1 MTRYLRTFFAD
12 NRLILSISA
21 IVLFITTLL
30 YTFLLCNMISY
41 QSQNYSNYGGGFEGL
56 MVMMAIIFVLFVL
69 LMLFILAPGTSLFIT
84 LRNFTGRSKL
94 RYAMIRMS
102 RISFF
107 FGQLIA
113 YLLIS
118 IGIVAVVGLGG
129 FIGATLGGQLLAL
142 LDTFADVA
150 TDLLKAPL
158 SFILWLVNNG
168 LGWITNF
175 FFWATWIIL
184 YSTKSFRKI
193 PRVGRIFLI
202 IGMVIGYFVIITM
215 ANFIFSAYFGYGG
228 STNSLMDMFSIYTVP
243 YNYDSNF
250 DYERMQIVAQF
261 SQLIYN
267 LLPLFGF
274 GGLYMFLLAKRYE
287 V

>member
-1 MTRYLRTFFAD
+1 MSRYLRTFFAD
-12 NRLILSISA
+12 NRLVLSISA
-21 IVLFITTLL
+21 IVLFVTTLL
-30 YTFLLCNMISY
+30 YTFLLCNMITY

-56 MVMMAIIFVLFVL
+56 MITMMIVFVLFVL

-107 FGQLIA
+107 FGQLAA

-118 IGIVAVVGLGG
+118 IGIIAVVGLGA
-129 FIGATLGGQLLAL
+129 FIGVTLGGQLLGT
-142 LDTFADVA
+142 LDTMVEVLSGFLE
-150 TDLLKAPL
+150 TPL
-158 SFILWLVNNG
+158 SAMLWIVNSG
-168 LGWITNF
+168 LGWVTNF

-202 IGMVIGYFVIITM
+202 IGMVIGYFIITM
-215 ANFIFSAYFGYGG
+215 MINFVFATYLGYGS
-228 STNSLMDMFSIYTVP
+228 STTSLMDMMFGYSSV
-243 YNYDSNF
+243 YNSGYDL
-250 DYERMQIVAQF
+250 DYERIQIIAQF

-267 LLPLFGF
+267 LIPLFGF
-274 GGLYMFLLAKRYE
+274 GGIYMFLLAKRYE